1 MTAKKNVEL
10 RIMPNGDGP
19 GWYWEVISAK
29 HVIARAVAETEPAA
43 CKEAHEAAM
52 KADLVS
58 E

>member
-1 MTAKKNVEL
+1 
-10 RIMPNGDGP
+10 MPNGDGP

-29 HVIARAVAETEPAA
+29 HVVARGVAETEPAA